1 MIYEVEINKVYELLL
16 EGHHV
21 QLVSEQMVYR
31 RGSDEEVLYLWDVIL
46 DRIAD
51 SEYSPPD
58 RAELT
63 FQANAC
69 FWAILEWELKGATRV
84 LREYGML

>member
-1 MIYEVEINKVYELLL
+1 MIYEVEIDKVYELLL
-16 EGHHV
+16 EAHHI

-31 RGSDEEVLYLWDVIL
+31 RGSDVEVLYLWDSIL

-69 FWAILEWELKGATRV
+69 FWAILQWDLKGATRV
-84 LREYGML
+84 LREYRML

>member
-1 MIYEVEINKVYELLL
+1 MIYQTEINKAYELLL
-16 EGHHV
+16 EGHHI
-21 QLVSEQMVYR
+21 QLVSEQMVWR
-31 RGSDEEVLYLWDVIL
+31 RGDDEEVLYMWDSIL
-46 DRIAD
+46 DLIAD

-84 LREYGML
+84 LREYRML

>member
-1 MIYEVEINKVYELLL
+1 VIYQVEIDKVYELLL
-16 EGHHV
+16 EAHHA

-31 RGSDEEVLYLWDVIL
+31 RGSDKDVLYMWDVIL

-69 FWAILEWELKGATRV
+69 FWAILEWDLKGATRV
-84 LREYGML
+84 LREYKLM

>member
-16 EGHHV
+16 QAHHC
-21 QLVSEQMVYR
+21 QLVSEQLVYR
-31 RGSDEEVLYLWDVIL
+31 RGSDEDVLYMWDVIL

-63 FQANAC
+63 YQANAC
-69 FWAILEWELKGATRV
+69 FWAILTWELKGATRV
-84 LREYGML
+84 LKEYKLI

>member
-1 MIYEVEINKVYELLL
+1 MIYQVEIDKVYELLL
-16 EGHHV
+16 EAHHA

-31 RGSDEEVLYLWDVIL
+31 RGSDKDVLYMWDVIL

-69 FWAILEWELKGATRV
+69 FWAILEWDLKGATRV
-84 LREYGML
+84 LREYKLM